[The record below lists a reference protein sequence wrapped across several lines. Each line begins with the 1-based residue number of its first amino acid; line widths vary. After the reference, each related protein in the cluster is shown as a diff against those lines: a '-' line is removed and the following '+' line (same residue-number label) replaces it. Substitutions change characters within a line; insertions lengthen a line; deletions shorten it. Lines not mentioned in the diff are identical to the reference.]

1 MKARNDMDGVTLK
14 QSLSQVE
21 DVDLAQ
27 VTLELQMQQVAYQAS
42 LSATAKVIQPS
53 LADFLK

>member
-1 MKARNDMDGVTLK
+1 LK

-27 VTLELQMQQVAYQAS
+27 ATMELSLQQVAYQAA
-42 LSATAKVIQPS
+42 LQTTAKVIQPS
-53 LADFLK
+53 LVDFLR